1 MKILYIVNM
10 DENNKKGLF
19 MATHEKIKAIMNNHP
34 ENEYKVIS
42 VQFKDTG
49 LFRMAK
55 KIAGK
60 QTYNRTSDGFELDGI
75 KYKKVYL
82 SIDIKSKKAER
93 LDDDRERFKEFF
105 NQCKSDIEECDIVS
119 CHWGYPHGRIA
130 YWINKDFGKPYIV
143 TYHGSDVHTMP
154 FENEHIKKKVLQIM
168 EGATQNIFVSKRLM
182 DTARELGYTGD
193 NCTASRNGVNT
204 KNFYIISDEEKNAI
218 KEKYNIKGKNI
229 GFVGSINKIKRSDKF
244 AEIIDNVKKLDYINE
259 YTFTVVGDG
268 LLRAQIEKECMEN
281 GINAVFT
288 GNQDVDMVRNLM
300 NTMDV
305 MILPSRREGFGC
317 VVTEANACGVPVVGS
332 DAGGIPEAIGIKENV
347 ISDGEEFE
355 KRMAQRIMEIINSKI
370 DRESISKDTIE
381 KFSWDKISEDEASF
395 YKISSDIDKTS
406 FYREEALK

>member
-19 MATHEKIKAIMNNHP
+19 MATHEKIKAIMKNHP

-49 LFRMAK
+49 IFRIAK
-55 KIAGK
+55 KLAGK
-60 QTYNRTSDGFELDGI
+60 HTYDKSSDGFELDGI

-82 SIDIKSKKAER
+82 SIDMKSKKAEK
-93 LDDDRERFKEFF
+93 LENDKDRFVEFF
-105 NQCKSDIEECDIVS
+105 DACKSDIEECDMVS

-130 YWINKDFGKPYIV
+130 YWINKKFKKPYIV

-154 FENEHIKKKVLQIM
+154 FENEHIKIKVLQIM
-168 EGATQNIFVSKRLM
+168 ENAKQNIFVSKKLM

-204 KNFYIISDEEKNAI
+204 KNFYIISDTEKNSI
-218 KEKYNIKGKNI
+218 KEKYNISGKNV
-229 GFVGSINKIKRSDKF
+229 GFVGAINKIKRADKF
-244 AEIIDNVKKLDYINE
+244 AEIFDKIKQLDSNNE

-268 LLRAQIEKECMEN
+268 PLRAQVEKECKEK
-281 GINAVFT
+281 GLKVVFT

-305 MILPSRREGFGC
+305 MIIPSRREGFGC
-317 VVTEANACGVPVVGS
+317 VITEANACGVSTVGS
-332 DAGGIPEAIGIKENV
+332 DAGGIPEAIGIDENIV
-347 ISDGEEFE
+347 ADGEDFE
-355 KRMAQRIMEIINSKI
+355 TRIAKRVVEVANSEN
-370 DRESISKDTIE
+370 DRESISKNTLE
-381 KFSWDKISEDEASF
+381 NFSWNKIAEDEASF
-395 YKISSDIDKTS
+395 Y
-406 FYREEALK
+406 REGEMK

>member
-19 MATHEKIKAIMNNHP
+19 MATHEKIKAIMKNHP

-49 LFRMAK
+49 IFRMAK
-55 KIAGK
+55 KLAGK
-60 QTYNRTSDGFELDGI
+60 HTYDKSSDGFELDGI

-82 SIDIKSKKAER
+82 SIDMKSKKAEK
-93 LDDDRERFKEFF
+93 LENDKDRFVEFF
-105 NQCKSDIEECDIVS
+105 DACKSDIEECDMVS

-130 YWINKDFGKPYIV
+130 YWINKEFKKPYIV

-154 FENEHIKKKVLQIM
+154 FENEHIKTKILQIM
-168 EGATQNIFVSKRLM
+168 ENAKQNIFVSKKLM

-204 KNFYIISDEEKNAI
+204 KNFYIISDEEKNSI
-218 KEKYNIKGKNI
+218 RERYHIKGKNI
-229 GFVGSINKIKRSDKF
+229 GFVGAVNKIKRADKF
-244 AEIIDNVKKLDYINE
+244 AEIFESIKHLDPSNE

-268 LLRAQIEKECMEN
+268 PLKSQVEKECNEK
-281 GINAVFT
+281 GLKAVFT

-300 NTMDV
+300 NTVDV

-317 VVTEANACGVPVVGS
+317 VITEANACGVPVVGS
-332 DAGGIPEAIGIKENV
+332 DAGGISEAIGIKENIV
-347 ISDGEEFE
+347 ADGDDFE
-355 KRMAQRIMEIINSKI
+355 KRIAKRVVEVANSENDK
-370 DRESISKDTIE
+370 ESLSKYTLE
-381 KFSWDKISEDEASF
+381 NFSWDKIAEDEASF
-395 YKISSDIDKTS
+395 YGEGDI
-406 FYREEALK
+406 R

>member
-19 MATHEKIKAIMNNHP
+19 MATHEKIKAIMKNYP

-49 LFRMAK
+49 IFRMAK

-60 QTYNRTSDGFELDGI
+60 HTYDKTSDGFELDGI

-82 SIDIKSKKAER
+82 SIDMKSKKAEK
-93 LDDDRERFKEFF
+93 LENDKERFMEFF
-105 NQCKSDIEECDIVS
+105 NTCKSDIEECDMVS

-130 YWINKDFGKPYIV
+130 YWINREFKKPYII

-154 FENEHIKKKVLQIM
+154 FENEHIKTKVLQIM
-168 EGATQNIFVSKRLM
+168 ENATQNIFVSKKIM

-204 KNFYIISDEEKNAI
+204 KNFYIISDEEKNSI
-218 KEKYNIKGKNI
+218 RERYHIKGKNI
-229 GFVGSINKIKRSDKF
+229 GFVGAVNKIKRADKF
-244 AEIIDNVKKLDYINE
+244 AEIFESIKHLDPSNE

-268 LLRAQIEKECMEN
+268 PLKAHVEKECKEK
-281 GINAVFT
+281 GLKVVFT

-317 VVTEANACGVPVVGS
+317 VITEANACGVPVVGS
-332 DAGGIPEAIGIKENV
+332 DAGGISEAIGIKENIV
-347 ISDGEEFE
+347 ADGDEFE
-355 KRMAQRIMEIINSKI
+355 KRIAKRVVEVANSENDK
-370 DRESISKDTIE
+370 ESLSKYTLE
-381 KFSWDKISEDEASF
+381 NFSWDKIAEDEASF
-395 YKISSDIDKTS
+395 YGEGDI
-406 FYREEALK
+406 R

>member
-19 MATHEKIKAIMNNHP
+19 MATHEKIKAIMKNHP

-49 LFRMAK
+49 IFRMAK

-60 QTYNRTSDGFELDGI
+60 HTYDKTSDGFELDGI

-82 SIDIKSKKAER
+82 SIDMKSKKAEK
-93 LDDDRERFKEFF
+93 LENDKERFMEFF
-105 NQCKSDIEECDIVS
+105 NTCKSDIEECDMVS

-130 YWINKDFGKPYIV
+130 YWINREFKKPYIV

-154 FENEHIKKKVLQIM
+154 FENEHIKTKVLQIM
-168 EGATQNIFVSKRLM
+168 ENAKQNIFVSKKLM

-204 KNFYIISDEEKNAI
+204 KNFYIISDEEKNSI
-218 KEKYNIKGKNI
+218 RERYHIKGKNI
-229 GFVGSINKIKRSDKF
+229 GFVGAVNKIKRADKF
-244 AEIIDNVKKLDYINE
+244 AKIFDSIKQIDPSNE

-268 LLRAQIEKECMEN
+268 PLKSQVEKECNEK
-281 GINAVFT
+281 GLKAVFT

-317 VVTEANACGVPVVGS
+317 VITEANACGVPVVGS
-332 DAGGIPEAIGIKENV
+332 DAGGLSEAIGIKENIV
-347 ISDGEEFE
+347 ADGDEFE
-355 KRMAQRIMEIINSKI
+355 KRIAKRVVEVANSENDK
-370 DRESISKDTIE
+370 ESLSKYTLE
-381 KFSWDKISEDEASF
+381 NFSWDKIAEDEASF
-395 YKISSDIDKTS
+395 YGEGDI
-406 FYREEALK
+406 R

>member
-19 MATHEKIKAIMNNHP
+19 MATHEKIKAIMKNHP

-49 LFRMAK
+49 IFRMAK

-60 QTYNRTSDGFELDGI
+60 HTYDKTSDGFELDGI

-82 SIDIKSKKAER
+82 SIDMKSKKAEK
-93 LDDDRERFKEFF
+93 LENDKERFMEFF
-105 NQCKSDIEECDIVS
+105 NTCKSDIEECDMVS

-130 YWINKDFGKPYIV
+130 YWINREFKKPYIV

-154 FENEHIKKKVLQIM
+154 FENGNIRTKVLQIM
-168 EGATQNIFVSKRLM
+168 ENAKQNIFVSKKLM

-204 KNFYIISDEEKNAI
+204 KNFYIISDEEKNSI
-218 KEKYNIKGKNI
+218 RERYNIKGKNI
-229 GFVGSINKIKRSDKF
+229 GFVGAVNKIKRADKF
-244 AEIIDNVKKLDYINE
+244 AEIFESIKHLDPSNE

-268 LLRAQIEKECMEN
+268 PLKSQVEKECNEK
-281 GINAVFT
+281 GLKAVFT

-317 VVTEANACGVPVVGS
+317 VITEANACGVPVVGS
-332 DAGGIPEAIGIKENV
+332 DAGGISEAIGIKENIV
-347 ISDGEEFE
+347 ADGDEFE
-355 KRMAQRIMEIINSKI
+355 KRIAKRVVEVANSENDK
-370 DRESISKDTIE
+370 ESLSKYTLE
-381 KFSWDKISEDEASF
+381 NFSWDKIAEDEASF
-395 YKISSDIDKTS
+395 YGEGDI
-406 FYREEALK
+406 R

>member
-19 MATHEKIKAIMNNHP
+19 MATHEKIKAIMKNHP

-49 LFRMAK
+49 IFRIAK
-55 KIAGK
+55 KLAGK
-60 QTYNRTSDGFELDGI
+60 HTYDKSSDGFELDGI

-82 SIDIKSKKAER
+82 SIDMKSKKAEK
-93 LDDDRERFKEFF
+93 LENDKDRFEEFF
-105 NQCKSDIEECDIVS
+105 DACKSDIEECDMVS

-130 YWINKDFGKPYIV
+130 YWINKKFKKPYIV

-154 FENEHIKKKVLQIM
+154 FENEHIKIKVLQIM
-168 EGATQNIFVSKRLM
+168 ENAKQNIFVSKKLM

-204 KNFYIISDEEKNAI
+204 KNFYIISDTEKNSI
-218 KEKYNIKGKNI
+218 KEKYNISGKNV
-229 GFVGSINKIKRSDKF
+229 GFVGAINKIKRADKF
-244 AEIIDNVKKLDYINE
+244 AEIFDKIKQLDSNNE

-268 LLRAQIEKECMEN
+268 PLKSQVEKECNEK
-281 GINAVFT
+281 GLKAVFT
-288 GNQDVDMVRNLM
+288 GNQNVDMVRNLM

-317 VVTEANACGVPVVGS
+317 VITEANACGVPVVGS
-332 DAGGIPEAIGIKENV
+332 DAGGISEAIGIKENIV
-347 ISDGEEFE
+347 ADGDEFE
-355 KRMAQRIMEIINSKI
+355 KRIAKRVVEVVNFENDKESLSKYTL
-370 DRESISKDTIE
+370 EN
-381 KFSWDKISEDEASF
+381 FSWNKIAEDEASF
-395 YKISSDIDKTS
+395 Y
-406 FYREEALK
+406 REGEMK